1 MRPHFLYRCPLS
13 QRSGRCM
20 RLFRPLWVNMLCS
33 GLVYCRRWQHT
44 EMDWSHNYIQ
54 IVFMIILFISLRA
67 IFYLINFPQAVNSN
81 RLCYICFSSF
91 LRCLLNS
98 KKKKKALLLINTRI
112 IRCLKYMYYPLQIT
126 YSYLLLA
133 HPHTHTHTFFPPSH
147 YSVKKALLMLKVADP
162 CSKLSYRNHLFNKA
176 MPVFASLLSH

>member
-1 MRPHFLYRCPLS
+1 
-13 QRSGRCM
+13 
-20 RLFRPLWVNMLCS
+20 
-33 GLVYCRRWQHT
+33 
-44 EMDWSHNYIQ
+44 
-54 IVFMIILFISLRA
+54 
-67 IFYLINFPQAVNSN
+67 
-81 RLCYICFSSF
+81 
-91 LRCLLNS
+91 
-98 KKKKKALLLINTRI
+98 
-112 IRCLKYMYYPLQIT
+112 MYYPLQIT